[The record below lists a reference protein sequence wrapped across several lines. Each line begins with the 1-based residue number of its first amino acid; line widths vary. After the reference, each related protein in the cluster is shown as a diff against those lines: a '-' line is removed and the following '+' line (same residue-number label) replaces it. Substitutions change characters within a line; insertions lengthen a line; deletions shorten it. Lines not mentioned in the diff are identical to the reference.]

1 MLPEREPTGRHALG
15 ATHDSSPPPRLKERL
30 SRLETYLSI
39 AVALQ
44 SLVIAVGSWAYSTM
58 SDTRDQARATSQ
70 AVVRLQGHTSQT
82 GEQVGRLRDDVRDL
96 LHEVRAINTRLE
108 ETRRELD
115 RHEAQRRH
123 TP

>member
-1 MLPEREPTGRHALG
+1 MADRDPTGGRHVLG
-15 ATHDSSPPPRLKERL
+15 VTHDSSPPPRLKERL

-44 SLVIAVGSWAYSTM
+44 SAVIAVGSWAYSTM

-70 AVVRLQGHTSQT
+70 AVVRLQSHTSRT
-82 GEQVGRLRDDVRDL
+82 GEQVGQLRDDVRDL
-96 LHEVRAINTRLE
+96 LHETRALNDRLR
-108 ETRRELD
+108 ETREQLE
-115 RHEAQRRH
+115 RHAAQRRH